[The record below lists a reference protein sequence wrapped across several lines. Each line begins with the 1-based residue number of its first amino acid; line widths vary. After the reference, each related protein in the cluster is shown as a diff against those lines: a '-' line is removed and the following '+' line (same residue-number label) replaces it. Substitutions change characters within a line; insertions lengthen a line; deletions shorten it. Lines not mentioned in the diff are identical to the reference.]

1 MLELK
6 NSMEQKTYKFHI
18 RGMHCKSCVLL
29 TESELK
35 EFPYI
40 SEVKAS
46 LKSSLVEVVGN
57 FGDKTPEEVAEE
69 LSSVL
74 HPHGYTLSVEKIEK
88 KINWGEFKIAIPIT
102 LVFVALY
109 IFLQKIGL
117 VNLVNATRVS
127 FGTAFVIG
135 IIASLSSCMAVVGG
149 LLLSMSASF
158 AKEGDPSTSF
168 DKAQDKTLRAGTS
181 TKLSVNKFKPAIMFH
196 LGRIISFFILGGVIG
211 AIGSAFQLNTY
222 GTFVLGFIIAIVML
236 ILGINLL
243 DVFPWAKRLQPGMPK
258 FLSRHAMGVSKLNH
272 TLTPALVGIATF
284 FLPCGFTQSM
294 QLVALSTGN
303 FTSGAMTMLA
313 FALGTLPVLG
323 LLSFSSFSIRKS
335 SKSGIFFKTAGLVV
349 ILFAIFN
356 LINALVV
363 INILPPIFNF

>member
-1 MLELK
+1 MVLLEK
-6 NSMEQKTYKFHI
+6 SMEQKTYKFHI
-18 RGMHCKSCVLL
+18 RGMHCKACVLL

-46 LKSSLVEVVGN
+46 LKSNLVEVVGN
-57 FGDKTPEEVAEE
+57 FGNKTPEEVASE
-69 LSSVL
+69 LSSIL

-102 LVFVALY
+102 LFFVALY
-109 IFLQKIGL
+109 VFLQKIGL
-117 VNLVNATRVS
+117 VNLVNATHVS
-127 FGTAFVIG
+127 YSTAFVIG

-158 AKEGDPSTSF
+158 AKEGDPSTM
-168 DKAQDKTLRAGTS
+168 LRTG
-181 TKLSVNKFKPAIMFH
+181 KFKPAIMFH

-211 AIGSAFQLNTY
+211 AMGSLFRLNTY
-222 GTFVLGFIIAIVML
+222 GTFVLGLIIAIVML

-294 QLVALSTGN
+294 QIVALSTGN
-303 FTSGAMTMLA
+303 FMSGAMTMFA
-313 FALGTLPVLG
+313 FASGTLPVLG
-323 LLSFSSFSIRKS
+323 LLSFSSFSISKS

-363 INILPPIFNF
+363 VNILPPIFNF

>member
-1 MLELK
+1 
-6 NSMEQKTYKFHI
+6 MEQKTYKFHI
-18 RGMHCKSCVLL
+18 RGMHCKACVLL

-46 LKSSLVEVVGN
+46 LKSNLVEVIGN
-57 FGDKTPEEVAEE
+57 FGDKTPEQVAEE
-69 LSSVL
+69 LSSRL
-74 HPHGYTLSVEKIEK
+74 HVHGYTLSVEKIEK

-102 LVFVALY
+102 LVFIALY

-117 VNLVNATRVS
+117 VNLVNANKIS
-127 FGTAFVIG
+127 FSTAFVVG

-158 AKEGDPSTSF
+158 AKEGE
-168 DKAQDKTLRAGTS
+168 
-181 TKLSVNKFKPAIMFH
+181 KFKPQIMFH
-196 LGRIISFFILGGVIG
+196 LGRIVSFFVLGGVIG
-211 AIGSAFQLNTY
+211 AIGSAFQLNTF
-222 GTFVLGFIIAIVML
+222 GTFILGFIIAIVML

-243 DVFPWAKRLQPGMPK
+243 DVFPWAKRFQVGMPK

-272 TLTPALVGIATF
+272 TLTPLLVGVATF

-294 QLVALSTGN
+294 QIVALSTGN
-303 FTSGAMTMLA
+303 FMTGALTMLA

-323 LLSFSSFSIRKS
+323 LLSFSSFSMNKS

-363 INILPPIFNF
+363 INVLPPIFSF